1 MSAPASPRPEERRA
15 DETLRAFH
23 EEAEVEV
30 TPDLGLLARLW
41 PYVRPDAALLSL
53 SMGALLAVAAL
64 ALARPLVM
72 RSLFDGVGR
81 GSSATSAALL
91 VAVMLGEQLL
101 AFAQALAIQTVG
113 ARAMHR
119 LRTRVFGFLH
129 TRSLT
134 FFDNQPVGRL
144 VTRVT
149 NDVDAIGEMF
159 ASGAVN
165 AAGDLVKLVG
175 IVVMMLALDWRLALI
190 AFAALPLVGALIELV
205 RRRARVAFRQIRDK
219 TARLNAL
226 LAEQVSG
233 MAVVQ
238 AYTREEAAR
247 REFDEQNRAYRDANM
262 RAIAL
267 DATLDATVEM
277 ASSVCVAAVLW
288 YGGVRG
294 LGDGLTFGTLVAFI
308 AYIEQFFG
316 PIRDLSSRYT
326 QIQSSLTGA
335 ERVLSLLENDDTDEP
350 PPRPATTQGDASL
363 ALELDGVSF
372 SYKADTQVLHDVT
385 VRVRRGERVALV
397 GATGSGKS
405 TVAALV
411 LRLYR
416 ATGGVVRVDGDD
428 VTTLGRAALRRRFS
442 VVPQDVFL
450 FPGTIAENIAAGEAV
465 DRARVLRALETVGA
479 REAFE
484 RRPGGLDARVDERGA
499 NFSAGERQLIAFA
512 RALYR
517 DAGILVLDEATASVD
532 SVTEARLTAAME
544 ALLVG
549 RTALVIAHRLSTVRA
564 ADRIIVLD
572 HGRVIEEG
580 SHDELIARG
589 GAYAR
594 LAALSL
600 GTT

>member
-1 MSAPASPRPEERRA
+1 MTAPANPRPA
-15 DETLRAFH
+15 PSGDDTLRAFH
-23 EEAEVEV
+23 EEGDAEAP
-30 TPDLGLLARLW
+30 PDLRLLASLW
-41 PYVRPDAALLSL
+41 PYVRPDAAWLTA
-53 SMGALLAVAAL
+53 SMGALLVIAAL
-64 ALARPLVM
+64 SLARPVVM
-72 RSLFDGVGR
+72 RGLFDGAGR
-81 GSSATSAALL
+81 DAVSTGAALL
-91 VAVMLGEQLL
+91 VAVTLGEQLL

-119 LRTRVFGFLH
+119 LRVRVFTFLH
-129 TRSLT
+129 TRSLS

-149 NDVDAIGEMF
+149 NDVDSIGEMF
-159 ASGAVN
+159 ASGALN

-175 IVVMMLALDWRLALI
+175 IVTMMLILDWRLALI
-190 AFAALPLVGALIELV
+190 AFAALPLVGLLVDVV

-233 MAVVQ
+233 MAIVQ
-238 AYTREEAAR
+238 AYTREEAAQ
-247 REFDEQNRAYRDANM
+247 REFDEQNRAYREANM

-267 DATLDATVEM
+267 DAALDATVEM
-277 ASSVCVAAVLW
+277 ASSICVAAVLW
-288 YGGVRG
+288 YAGARG
-294 LGDGLTFGTLVAFI
+294 LGGGLTFGTLVAFI

-316 PIRDLSSRYT
+316 PIRDLSARYT
-326 QIQSSLTGA
+326 QIQASLTGA
-335 ERVLSLLENDDTDEP
+335 ERVMLLLTNDDADTP
-350 PPRPATTQGDASL
+350 TPRAVTSRGDASL
-363 ALELDGVSF
+363 AVELDGVSF
-372 SYKADTQVLHDVT
+372 GYKAGAPVLRDVS

-405 TVAALV
+405 TIAALV
-411 LRLYR
+411 LRLYP
-416 ATGGVVRVDGDD
+416 TTSGVVRVDGDD
-428 VTTLGRAALRRRFS
+428 VATLEREALRRRFS

-450 FPGTIAENIAAGEAV
+450 FPGTIAENVAAGEAV
-465 DRARVLRALETVGA
+465 EPARVRQALRTVGA
-479 REAFE
+479 LEAFE
-484 RRPGGLDARVDERGA
+484 RREGGIDARVDERGG

-517 DAGILVLDEATASVD
+517 DAEILVLDEATASVD

-564 ADRIIVLD
+564 ADRIVVLE

-580 SHDELIARG
+580 SHDELVRRG

-594 LAALSL
+594 LAALSR